1 MYDRRLAESFRPQRW
16 DHGALHPATENPF
29 RDETILASRGRMI
42 KLSDYV
48 VDYLVGH
55 GVNEIFLVSGGGIMH
70 LVDSVGRNLRM
81 RYVCNYH
88 EQASAIAAEA
98 CARVKNGIAAC
109 LVTTGPGA
117 TNALS
122 GIAGAWFDSIPV
134 LVLSGQVRTPLIAD
148 YRRIRQLGPQEVN
161 IQPMAQP
168 VTKYFASVR
177 DPQRIREE
185 LDRAFAAAT
194 SDRPGPVWLE
204 LPLDIQSATIDESRL
219 ASSEAEPAPRTSERL
234 PEQAGSV
241 VEMLQAAK
249 RPVLIMGSGVRLAG
263 CEEELSRL
271 LEATRIPILLTIGGL
286 DLVAEEHPSHMGA
299 FGPVGR
305 RAANF
310 ALQNSDLILSIGAS
324 FSIASIG
331 FDSGGFAPRAKRIV
345 VNIDDG
351 ELAKENVRAD
361 LGIRSGPREFI
372 TALLERLGGRS
383 IEGSRTWSEASVAWK
398 RRYPAVAPEAHADA
412 EFVNSYAFAET
423 LSDCLGPDA
432 VVVTGNSL
440 DACSIYQAFR
450 VKAGQRVL
458 LPTNYGAMGW
468 DLPAAVGACV
478 AHNGQVVLVTG
489 DGSLQFNVQELQTA
503 RQNDLPLKI
512 FVFNNDGY
520 ESIRTTQE
528 AHFDGRH
535 VGSSRASGVGSP
547 DFGMLAAAY
556 RLGYRRI
563 SSSASMK
570 AGISEFL
577 ALEGPALCELIL
589 SPTQGRSPRV
599 TSFRRE
605 DGTLES
611 RPLEDMFPFLPR
623 EELRRNMH
631 LFDDEDAD

>member
-1 MYDRRLAESFRPQRW
+1 
-16 DHGALHPATENPF
+16 
-29 RDETILASRGRMI
+29 MI

-48 VDYLVGH
+48 IDYLVGR
-55 GVNEIFLVSGGGIMH
+55 GINEIFLVSGGGIMH
-70 LVDSVGRNLRM
+70 LVDSVGRHPRM

-98 CARVKNGIAAC
+98 CARVKNQIAVC

-134 LVLSGQVRTPLIAD
+134 LVLSGQVRTALIAD
-148 YRRIRQLGPQEVN
+148 YQKLRQLGPQEVN
-161 IQPMAQP
+161 IIPMAQT
-168 VTKYFASVR
+168 VTKYAASVR
-177 DPQRIREE
+177 DPRTIRAE
-185 LDRAFAAAT
+185 LDRAFFAAT
-194 SDRPGPVWLE
+194 ADRPGPVWLE
-204 LPLDIQSATIDESRL
+204 LPLDIQSAMIDESQL
-219 ASSEAEPAPRTSERL
+219 SSPERNSAAPRNPEHLRER
-234 PEQAGSV
+234 ARAAV
-241 VEMLQAAK
+241 AMLQAAK
-249 RPVLIMGSGVRLAG
+249 RPVLILGNGLRLAA
-263 CEEELSRL
+263 CEEELSRF
-271 LEATRIPILLTIGGL
+271 LEAIRIPILLTIGGM
-286 DLVAEEHPSHMGA
+286 DLVAEDHPCHMGA

-324 FSIASIG
+324 LSIASVG
-331 FDSGGFAPRAKRIV
+331 FSGFAPKAKKIA
-345 VNIDDG
+345 VNIDEGD
-351 ELAKENVRAD
+351 LTRENVRVD
-361 LGIRSGPREFI
+361 LGIHADVREFLP
-372 TALLERLGGRS
+372 TVLEVLGGRL
-383 IEGSRTWSEASVAWK
+383 IEGSRKWMDVCADWK
-398 RRYPAVAPEAHADA
+398 RRYPAVAPEAYAGA
-412 EFVNSYAFAET
+412 GFVNSYAFAEI
-423 LSDCLGPDA
+423 LSECLGEGT

-440 DACSIYQAFR
+440 DACAIYQAFR
-450 VKAGQRVL
+450 VKPGQRVL

-478 AHNGQVVLVTG
+478 ARDGPVVLVTG

-528 AHFDGRH
+528 TYFEGRH
-535 VGSSRASGVGSP
+535 VGSSRASGVGNP
-547 DFGMLAAAY
+547 DFETLAAAY

-563 SSSASMK
+563 DNPGGMK

-577 ALEGPALCELIL
+577 ALDGPALCELIL

-623 EELRRNMH
+623 EEVWENMH
-631 LFDDEDAD
+631 LFDDEDAPG

>member
-1 MYDRRLAESFRPQRW
+1 
-16 DHGALHPATENPF
+16 
-29 RDETILASRGRMI
+29 MI

-48 VDYLVGH
+48 VDYLARH

-70 LVDSVGRNLRM
+70 LVDSVGRNPRM

-88 EQASAIAAEA
+88 EQACAIAAEA
-98 CARVKNGIAAC
+98 CARVKNHIAAC

-148 YRRIRQLGPQEVN
+148 YKKIRQLGPQEVD
-161 IQPMAQP
+161 ILPMARP
-168 VTKYFASVR
+168 VTKYSASVR
-177 DPQRIREE
+177 DPRTIRAE
-185 LDRAFAAAT
+185 LERAFAAAT

-204 LPLDIQSATIDESRL
+204 LPLDIQAATIDESRL
-219 ASSEAEPAPRTSERL
+219 PLEGNRSAPRSSDRL
-234 PEQAGSV
+234 PEQTASA
-241 VEMLQAAK
+241 VEMLREAK
-249 RPVLIMGSGVRLAG
+249 RPVLILGHGVRLAG
-263 CEEELSRL
+263 CPEELSRL
-271 LEATRIPILLTIGGL
+271 LDATRIPILLTIGGM
-286 DLVAEEHPSHMGA
+286 DLVAEDHPSHMGA

-310 ALQNSDLILSIGAS
+310 ALQNSDLLLAIGAS

-331 FDSGGFAPRAKRIV
+331 FDTAGFAPRAKRIV
-345 VNIDDG
+345 VNIDEG
-351 ELAKENVRAD
+351 ELTKENVRAD
-361 LGIRSGPREFI
+361 LGIRASAGEFLS
-372 TALLERLGGRS
+372 ALLEELGRRS
-383 IEGSRTWSEASVAWK
+383 IPVSRKWLEACADWK
-398 RRYPAVAPEAHADA
+398 RKYPAVAPEAHTSAG
-412 EFVNSYAFAET
+412 FVNSYAFAET
-423 LSDCLGPDA
+423 LSECLGEGA

-450 VKAGQRVL
+450 VKSGQRVL

-478 AHNGQVVLVTG
+478 AHDGQVVLVTG

-528 AHFDGRH
+528 THFEGRH
-535 VGSSRASGVGSP
+535 VGSSRASGVGNP
-547 DFGMLAAAY
+547 DFEMLAAAY
-556 RLGYRRI
+556 RLAYRRI
-563 SSSASMK
+563 SSPASMK
-570 AGISEFL
+570 AQISEFL
-577 ALEGPALCELIL
+577 ALDGPALCELIL

-611 RPLEDMFPFLPR
+611 RPLEDMFPFLSR
-623 EELRRNMH
+623 DELQRNMH
-631 LFDDEDAD
+631 LFDDEDASV

>member
-1 MYDRRLAESFRPQRW
+1 
-16 DHGALHPATENPF
+16 
-29 RDETILASRGRMI
+29 MI

-48 VDYLVGH
+48 VEYLVSH

-70 LVDSVGRNLRM
+70 LVDSVGRNPRM
-81 RYVCNYH
+81 RYICNYH
-88 EQASAIAAEA
+88 EQACAIAAEG
-98 CARVKNGIAAC
+98 CARIKNGIAAC

-134 LVLSGQVRTPLIAD
+134 LVISGQVRIPLIAD
-148 YRRIRQLGPQEVN
+148 YGKIRQLGPQEVN
-161 IQPMAQP
+161 LLPMARP
-168 VTKYFASVR
+168 VTKYVASVR
-177 DPQRIREE
+177 DPWRIRAE

-194 SDRPGPVWLE
+194 TGRSGPVWLE
-204 LPLDIQSATIDESRL
+204 LPLDIQSAAIDESRL
-219 ASSEAEPAPRTSERL
+219 APSEMEPKSRSFERL
-234 PEQAGSV
+234 PEMAR
-241 VEMLQAAK
+241 EAIAMLETAS
-249 RPVLIMGSGVRLAG
+249 RPLLILGHGVRLAR
-263 CEEELSRL
+263 CDKELSRF
-271 LEATRIPILLTIGGL
+271 LEAIRIPILLTIGGM
-286 DLVAEEHPSHMGA
+286 DLVAEDHPSHMGA

-331 FDSGGFAPRAKRIV
+331 FDTAGFAPRAKRIF
-345 VNIDDG
+345 VNIDEG
-351 ELAKENVRAD
+351 EIAKENVRAD
-361 LGIRSGPREFI
+361 LGINAGAREFLS
-372 TALLERLGGRS
+372 ALSNALGGRS
-383 IEGSRTWSEASVAWK
+383 IQGSRKWREACADWK
-398 RRYPAVAPEAHADA
+398 RRYPAVEPEPHAA
-412 EFVNSYAFAET
+412 AGSVNSYAFAET
-423 LSDCLGPDA
+423 LSECLGHNA

-450 VKAGQRVL
+450 VKRGQRVL

-468 DLPAAVGACV
+468 DLPAGVGACV
-478 AHNGQVVLVTG
+478 ADRGPVVLVTG

-528 AHFDGRH
+528 THFEGRH
-535 VGSSRASGVGSP
+535 VGSSRASGVGNP
-547 DFGMLAAAY
+547 DFERLAGAY
-556 RLGYRRI
+556 RFGYRKI
-563 SSSASMK
+563 SNSASMK
-570 AGISEFL
+570 AEILTFL

-623 EELRRNMH
+623 EEVYANMH
-631 LFDDEDAD
+631 LFDEGDASD

>member
-1 MYDRRLAESFRPQRW
+1 
-16 DHGALHPATENPF
+16 
-29 RDETILASRGRMI
+29 MI

-48 VDYLVGH
+48 VEYLVDH

-70 LVDSVGRNLRM
+70 LVDSVGRNPRM

-88 EQASAIAAEA
+88 EQACAIAAEA
-98 CARVKNGIAAC
+98 CARVKNHIAAC

-134 LVLSGQVRTPLIAD
+134 LVLSGQVRIPLIAD
-148 YRRIRQLGPQEVN
+148 HRRVRQLGPQEVN
-161 IQPMAQP
+161 ILPMAQT
-168 VTKYFASVR
+168 VTKYSASVR
-177 DPQRIREE
+177 DPRTIREE
-185 LDRAFAAAT
+185 LDRAFSAAT

-204 LPLDIQSATIDESRL
+204 LPLDIQSATIDETRL
-219 ASSEAEPAPRTSERL
+219 SSPEKERPAPRNAEGLR
-234 PEQAGSV
+234 EQARAV
-241 VEMLQAAK
+241 VANLQAAK
-249 RPVLIMGSGVRLAG
+249 RPVLILGNGVRLAG
-263 CEEELSRL
+263 CEEELSRF
-271 LEATRIPILLTIGGL
+271 LETARIPILLTIGGM
-286 DLVAEEHPSHMGA
+286 DLVPENHPSHMGA

-310 ALQNSDLILSIGAS
+310 ALQNSDLLLSIGAS
-324 FSIASIG
+324 LSIASIG
-331 FDSGGFAPRAKRIV
+331 FDAAGLAPKAKKIV
-345 VNIDDG
+345 VNIDES
-351 ELAKENVRAD
+351 ELTKGNVRID
-361 LGIRSGPREFI
+361 VGIRAGAREFLS
-372 TALLERLGGRS
+372 AVLEVLAGQS
-383 IEGSRTWSEASVAWK
+383 IQGSRKWLEVCADWK
-398 RRYPAVAPEAHADA
+398 RRYPAVAPEAHAGTGFID
-412 EFVNSYAFAET
+412 SYVFAET
-423 LSDCLGPDA
+423 LSECLAEGA

-450 VKAGQRVL
+450 VKSGQRVL

-478 AHNGQVVLVTG
+478 AHDGPVVLVTG

-528 AHFDGRH
+528 TFFEGRH
-535 VGSSRASGVGSP
+535 VGSSRASGVGNP
-547 DFGMLAAAY
+547 DFETLAAAY

-563 SSSASMK
+563 ADPAGMK
-570 AGISEFL
+570 AQITEFL
-577 ALEGPALCELIL
+577 ASDGPALCELVL

-599 TSFRRE
+599 TSVRRE

-611 RPLEDMFPFLPR
+611 RPLEDMFPFLSR
-623 EELRRNMH
+623 DELRKNMH
-631 LFDDEDAD
+631 LFDDEDLPG